1 MIDKKPIFK
10 PPYNILDV
18 SVLFGI
24 VAIFLVIT
32 AILGNDLFGIFQENV
47 NFGWLF
53 NHRKTRY
60 YLDYQFIAVSLNYE
74 NYLINRS

>member
-1 MIDKKPIFK
+1 MIEKKPIFK

-24 VAIFLVIT
+24 VAVFLVIT

-47 NFGWLF
+47 NFG
-53 NHRKTRY
+53 
-60 YLDYQFIAVSLNYE
+60 
-74 NYLINRS
+74 